1 MKKILLLSIMQLGF
15 FLTPVAYSQDKEV
28 VTLGDTITGNQEQPK
43 VLYIVP
49 WKQPKD
55 NSLLNQSLESRLS
68 DVFAHVERSEHTRE
82 LQYFEA
88 LMSSASN
95 EEEIKP

>member
-1 MKKILLLSIMQLGF
+1 MKKAQILSMIAGGIF
-15 FLTPVAYSQDKEV
+15 FTPLAFAQDKKV

-49 WKQPKD
+49 WKQTKD
-55 NSLLNQSLESRLS
+55 NTILSQSLESRLS

-82 LQYFEA
+82 LQYFET
-88 LMSSASN
+88 LVSATAKK
-95 EEEIKP
+95 EEIKP